1 MNFQQTIT
9 NLQLLDAITKRDL
22 RRVQELFKNDAADLN
37 YKNPQDKN
45 NTPLHYAATTNSPE
59 IIQFLLDNNADPGA
73 INSDGQLY
81 TDCLPMPT
89 TSNAVPAVA
98 TYFKRPGTASILGQ
112 LYESKLLSLVLFR
125 ATHWEDRIGPFFLAT
140 NVDDAGA
147 FDDLVIR
154 YTDAAVA
161 GGIDRFDFL
170 QLCYEKLSQLSIG
183 QEDQKKLNKIKPE
196 ITKILKSEKFNF
208 LKMSDEDSI
217 KLAREFFDKLRFHT
231 QQSTEAEVEQ
241 LIQQEIPTFYPVSG
255 DVNLIFQLYHL
266 AVQQWWLQTGHV
278 PFQTKSSALFRDAK
292 TTIERGSLLENLHL
306 ISMGKLQ
313 VYKSELPCAEK
324 LSDALQSEVQRFL
337 RDDHAHM
344 LPLVGGLIQGGCAQ
358 LVEYLRSK
366 NDQHVNF
373 KFINTDADGNN
384 FSGKISPEGAVNDF
398 LVYAHTGQIGQ
409 TVIDNLSKNFRKIIL
424 VSDKQ
429 LPPQAEAGGSR
440 ALAEYVPE
448 QQQQQQQ
455 QYGGENPNP
464 VEDNDPNS
472 YRNQRKAFL
481 RESRKNIRSLLV
493 TMGGQ
498 LINLNVNNKK

>member
-1 MNFQQTIT
+1 M
-9 NLQLLDAITKRDL
+9 
-22 RRVQELFKNDAADLN
+22 
-37 YKNPQDKN
+37 
-45 NTPLHYAATTNSPE
+45 TPIECEGKS
-59 IIQFLLDNNADPGA
+59 
-73 INSDGQLY
+73 
-81 TDCLPMPT
+81 
-89 TSNAVPAVA
+89 
-98 TYFKRPGTASILGQ
+98 
-112 LYESKLLSLVLFR
+112 
-125 ATHWEDRIGPFFLAT
+125 
-140 NVDDAGA
+140 
-147 FDDLVIR
+147 
-154 YTDAAVA
+154 
-161 GGIDRFDFL
+161 FDFL